1 MLGFLNPSGTQASIG
16 NVTGKLPTP
25 ALTMDKRDLG
35 NLNVNNTFN
44 KVYRNVNPYPHNDDN
59 VQTPEAAAASR
70 TSNFVFDNSISG
82 PAQTDA
88 DNNKERNWD
97 LDDAATWASW
107 ASWMVSIPA
116 AVLAAQQI
124 EKQKKQ

>member
-1 MLGFLNPSGTQASIG
+1 MN
-16 NVTGKLPTP
+16 TGDVRRLD
-25 ALTMDKRDLG
+25 AAAAG
-35 NLNVNNTFN
+35 A
-44 KVYRNVNPYPHNDDN
+44 RNVYPYSHHDDI

-70 TSNFVFDNSISG
+70 TSNFVIDNSISG

-97 LDDAATWASW
+97 LADAATWASW

>member
-16 NVTGKLPTP
+16 NVTEKLPTP
-25 ALTMDKRDLG
+25 ASTMDGDLRSLDAAAAG
-35 NLNVNNTFN
+35 A
-44 KVYRNVNPYPHNDDN
+44 RNVYPYSHHDI

-97 LDDAATWASW
+97 LDDAANAATW

>member
-1 MLGFLNPSGTQASIG
+1 MLGFFSPLGTQASIG
-16 NVTGKLPTP
+16 NVTEKLPTP
-25 ALTMDKRDLG
+25 ALTMDKRDLR

-44 KVYRNVNPYPHNDDN
+44 KVSTNFKPDSHHNI

-88 DNNKERNWD
+88 QKANDNNWD
-97 LDDAATWASW
+97 LADAATW

-116 AVLAAQQI
+116 AVLAAQ
-124 EKQKKQ
+124 KKQ